1 MPELSSHILF
11 SLSFSPLDL
20 QVQELR
26 DQVEQQRQVQ
36 TRIVKELIDDVAEER
51 KKLATLTIDVD
62 RLRKL
67 SSASV

>member
-11 SLSFSPLDL
+11 SFSPLDL